1 MKESITE
8 QLAQT
13 PFIPHPALKNPHAQT
28 IMGTLIPRRFRL
40 VSENSEPRL
49 FDVAPGIRV
58 LGFCSWQENRTE
70 RPTLLIVHGMEGSV
84 ESRYMLGTADKALD
98 AGFNAIRMNMRNCGG
113 TAHLTPTLYHA
124 GLTDDLRHIIKELI
138 EQDGLRE
145 IYLVGFSLGGNV
157 SLKLAGEY
165 GQAAPEELRG
175 LVAVSPSLDLASCAD
190 AIEMRSNTVY
200 HLRFLLSLRSSLKQK
215 ASLFPNEYSA
225 NKLRGIWSIRKFDDT
240 ITAPAAGFRD
250 VNDYYRRASALP
262 VVGNIRIPTLIVH
275 AKDDPVIPFAPFERP
290 EITENP
296 NITLLATEHGGHVG
310 FISARAEGEN
320 RFWSE
325 LIAVRFAE
333 LLHSSDRLPRLIK

>member
-1 MKESITE
+1 MKEKIAE
-8 QLAQT
+8 QLALM

-28 IMGTLIPRRFRL
+28 IMGTLIPRRFELAQR
-40 VSENSEPRL
+40 NSQPRI

-58 LGFCSWQENRTE
+58 LGLCSWQEDKTR
-70 RPTLLIVHGMEGSV
+70 RPTLLVVHGMEGSV
-84 ESRYMLGTADKALD
+84 ESRYMLGISDKALA
-98 AGFNAIRMNMRNCGG
+98 AGFNVIRMNMRNCGG

-124 GLTDDLRHIIKELI
+124 GLTEDLRQVLKELI
-138 EQDGLRE
+138 ERDGLDE

-175 LVAVSPSLDLASCAD
+175 VAAISPSLDLASCAD
-190 AIEMRSNTVY
+190 AIEMRSNLIY
-200 HLRFLLSLRSSLKQK
+200 HLRFTLSLRASLKHK
-215 ASLFPNEYSA
+215 ASLFPDKYST

-240 ITAPAAGFRD
+240 YTAPAAGFKD

-262 VVGNIRIPTLIVH
+262 LISNVRIPTLIVH
-275 AKDDPVIPFAPFERP
+275 AKDDPFIPFAPFQRP

-310 FISARAEGEN
+310 FISARSEGEN
-320 RFWSE
+320 RFWAE
-325 LIAVRFAE
+325 VIAVRFAE
-333 LLHSSDRLPRLIK
+333 LLHGGE